1 MESFSKDLFFTWQKN
16 ETTCGDDGM
25 LFRIGKRKG
34 RPAPPRRGHLFRLDA
49 LCSSRRHPIRGNPP
63 PYFARRRNLFNRADH
78 TPRAP
83 GSTAQS
89 GHISKPSVS
98 CPQQAGGILR
108 IPPCCL
114 RPRTVSLRNGN
125 GCGITSG
132 IKRHF
137 RLMNGTRK
145 PILYAI
151 GCFAGFYIL

>member
-34 RPAPPRRGHLFRLDA
+34 GPPPERGHLFRLGCIVQLPTPPHTRKPATLFRPAEKPFQSGRSYPQSTRLYRAERAHQQAKRLLTTTSGRHLEDTA
-49 LCSSRRHPIRGNPP
+49 LLPP
-63 PYFARRRNLFNRADH
+63 PKN
-78 TPRAP
+78 
-83 GSTAQS
+83 
-89 GHISKPSVS
+89 
-98 CPQQAGGILR
+98 
-108 IPPCCL
+108 
-114 RPRTVSLRNGN
+114 VSLRNGN